1 MSPNECFA
9 IYYTVGV
16 VITSAIAYSNVKKN
30 GKTKEKLESAMSDL
44 RVLSG
49 SSVVVVLMFIFSA
62 GISAL
67 LWPYAMALILVR
79 DK

>member
-16 VITSAIAYSNVKKN
+16 VITSGIAYSNIKKK
-30 GKTKEKLESAMSDL
+30 GKAKENLESAMSDL

-49 SSVVVVLMFIFSA
+49 SNIVVVLTFIFFA
-62 GISAL
+62 GIAAL
-67 LWPYAMALILVR
+67 LWPYAMAHFLIR
-79 DK
+79 NK